1 MIPLV
6 LSTNTV
12 QWKKTP
18 EIQTFQKSLE
28 EAGKTEIEVKG
39 REKKGVGEVRDE
51 RGKS

>member
-12 QWKKTP
+12 QMGKNNAWDTAVPKELRGSRK
-18 EIQTFQKSLE
+18 E
-28 EAGKTEIEVKG
+28 KTEVKV

-51 RGKS
+51 RG